1 MTTGH
6 SFFFFSIF
14 CLLYWPALD
23 NRHPLLLKAGSS
35 EPDPERRR
43 PALHDLLSIK
53 SFFKGTKITFLKKH
67 MRLGVVAQLVIPNS
81 SEAPQPSTEANPQP
95 QELRVKAQSYYKGQ
109 DRVKAEP
116 R

>member
-1 MTTGH
+1 
-6 SFFFFSIF
+6 
-14 CLLYWPALD
+14 
-23 NRHPLLLKAGSS
+23 
-35 EPDPERRR
+35 
-43 PALHDLLSIK
+43 
-53 SFFKGTKITFLKKH
+53 

-95 QELRVKAQSYYKGQ
+95 QELRVKVQSYYKGQ